1 MRLHSLREMQPR
13 GPSLTPTTENMNRLQ
28 SSKASS
34 HQLSSS
40 FELPLA
46 FAPQTTKSTKV
57 AARRRDRATAPH
69 YALFAPLHYERGYAY
84 PLLLWLHDDGGSE
97 RELRQLMPH
106 VSVRNYVAA
115 AVRGVGGESGRHGY
129 AWDHCPDSTCEA
141 AERVTECVKAAKR
154 RFNVHAD
161 RVFIAGQGSG
171 GTMALRLALRYSE
184 MFAGVISIGGAMP
197 RRNAPLNRVNEARNL
212 PILLASSRDSEF
224 YPQADVMS
232 DLRLL
237 HSAGFSLALRQY
249 PGDDELT
256 TAMLS
261 DMDRWMMERISTSAA
276 TVS

>member
-1 MRLHSLREMQPR
+1 
-13 GPSLTPTTENMNRLQ
+13 MNRLQ
-28 SSKASS
+28 TSKASS
-34 HQLSSS
+34 FQLSSP
-40 FELPLA
+40 FESPLT
-46 FAPQTTKSTKV
+46 FAKQPTTSTKV
-57 AARRRDRATAPH
+57 APRRRDRAAAPH

-84 PLLLWLHDDGGSE
+84 PLLIWLHDDGGSE

-115 AVRGVGGESGRHGY
+115 AARGVGVESGRHGY
-129 AWDHCPDSTCEA
+129 TWDHCPESACEA
-141 AERVTECVKAAKR
+141 SERVTECIEAAKR

-171 GTMALRLALRYSE
+171 GTMALRLALRYPE
-184 MFAGVISIGGAMP
+184 LFAGAISIGGAMP
-197 RRNAPLNRVNEARNL
+197 RRHAPLNRINEARGL
-212 PILLASSRDSEF
+212 PILLASSRESEF
-224 YPQADVMS
+224 YPQADVLS

-261 DMDRWMMERISTSAA
+261 DMDRWMMERISATAA

>member
-1 MRLHSLREMQPR
+1 
-13 GPSLTPTTENMNRLQ
+13 MNRLQ

-34 HQLSSS
+34 YQHSAA
-40 FELPLA
+40 FEVPLT
-46 FAPQTTKSTKV
+46 FAPAASKSTKV
-57 AARRRDRATAPH
+57 AVRRRDRAAAPH

-84 PLLLWLHDDGGSE
+84 PLLIWLHDDGGSE

-115 AVRGVGGESGRHGY
+115 AARGAGADTGRHGY
-129 AWDHCPDSTCEA
+129 TWDHCPDSAFEA
-141 AERVTECVKAAKR
+141 AERVTECIDAAKR
-154 RFNVHAD
+154 RFNVHAN
-161 RVFIAGQGSG
+161 RVFLAGQGSG
-171 GTMALRLALRYSE
+171 GTMALRLALRYPE

-197 RRNAPLNRVNEARNL
+197 RRHAPLNRVNHARNL
-212 PILLASSRDSEF
+212 PILLASSRDSDV
-224 YPQADVMS
+224 YPQADVMD

-256 TAMLS
+256 TAMLG
-261 DMDRWMMERISTSAA
+261 DMDRWIMERISSSAP

>member
-1 MRLHSLREMQPR
+1 
-13 GPSLTPTTENMNRLQ
+13 MNRLHA
-28 SSKASS
+28 SKASS
-34 HQLSSS
+34 FQLSSPFDS
-40 FELPLA
+40 GHK
-46 FAPQTTKSTKV
+46 FAKTPPTSTKI
-57 AARRRDRATAPH
+57 ASRRRDRAAAPH

-84 PLLLWLHDDGGSE
+84 PLLIWLHDDGGSE

-115 AVRGVGGESGRHGY
+115 AARGVGAESGRRGY
-129 AWDHCPDSTCEA
+129 SWDHCPESACEA
-141 AERVTECVKAAKR
+141 SERVTECIEAAKR

-171 GTMALRLALRYSE
+171 GTMALRLALRYPE
-184 MFAGVISIGGAMP
+184 LFAGVISIGGAMP
-197 RRNAPLNRVNEARNL
+197 RRHAPLNRVKEARGL
-212 PILLASSRDSEF
+212 PILLASCRDSEC
-224 YPQADVMS
+224 YPQADVAG

-249 PGDDELT
+249 PGEDELT

-261 DMDRWMMERISTSAA
+261 DMDRWMMERISNSAP